1 MGGSRAR
8 HGVLFIEKGVIG
20 AAPGGPPGG
29 VPPIP
34 TGGGAPATPGAASR
48 VDLSV
53 REKKDTE
60 ARDIFT
66 ADDSYQGAMIETH
79 RDRPCGPSGRR
90 EAAGDAFASSRFSD
104 ALRRAAWTTG
114 TAAFQGFRTSSRTL
128 CDAPHRRAARTL
140 KAENLG
146 KPSLWVSIIA
156 PWYQS
161 TPASK
166 SGMAARSAFV
176 YGCSGWLNRLST
188 SAISTILPERMTATL
203 SHIYLTTLR
212 SCVINR

>member
-128 CDAPHRRAARTL
+128 CDAPHRRAARLRPKTL
-140 KAENLG
+140 ESRPYGSLSSLLG
-146 KPSLWVSIIA
+146 
-156 PWYQS
+156 
-161 TPASK
+161 
-166 SGMAARSAFV
+166 
-176 YGCSGWLNRLST
+176 
-188 SAISTILPERMTATL
+188 
-203 SHIYLTTLR
+203 
-212 SCVINR
+212 INRRLLRNLEWPQEAPLCMDAPDG